1 MPRWRTSAISALP
14 PTFPPPR
21 IWPKGEVFHVVSGVS
36 AKLTTVK
43 KGKKNSGGST
53 AVRTGSFRRS
63 AVSSVLTV
71 LTIIVVAA
79 VIVGAVVM
87 YQQRNAYTSA
97 NPARPA
103 DSGVSVSGPNA
114 DAPIPDITKALQGPA
129 SNGALGQLA
138 GQVTDASTGKTLWEK
153 NSSTAMV
160 PASST
165 KMMTTAAALLTLGPK
180 DRVRTVVKRGTKPGQ
195 IVLVGG
201 GDVTLAA
208 SKDNAFYTNA
218 PTIQDLAS
226 QVKKNMDGQPVTS
239 VVVDNSRAGQG
250 DTFNSTWSRGD
261 ISGGNVTS
269 VDSVMLNGGRQD
281 PSDADSPRTDNPALV
296 AGQALANA
304 VGLSSS
310 SSDGGDGA
318 DNGGESGN
326 SGGGDDNS
334 QGVSV
339 SKKSVDTEDGE
350 LGAVESAPLDIRIH
364 DMLVNSDNMEAEA
377 IGREIAKKEGKPLT
391 FEGATSATKEV
402 LSQHGFPL
410 ESVVLKDNSGM
421 SPDNRITPRLLDRI
435 MVKASSPVTN
445 EGNSDSSSAD
455 SQSHDLRPI
464 LDGLP
469 VAGGNG
475 TLAGRFTPGS
485 SSGPG
490 AGWVRA
496 KTGTLDGV
504 SALVGTVMNQQ
515 GRVLTFAFMSN
526 GSDIEPAR
534 SALDDLASALRMS
547 S

>member
-1 MPRWRTSAISALP
+1 MPRWRTGAISAFLS
-14 PTFPPPR
+14 TFPSPR
-21 IWPKGEVFHVVSGVS
+21 IGPKGEVFRVVSRVS

-97 NPARPA
+97 KPAGPA

-208 SKDNAFYTNA
+208 SKDSAFYTNA

-226 QVKKNMDGQPVTS
+226 QVKKNMGGQPVTS
-239 VVVDNSRAGQG
+239 VVVDNSRAGQS

-310 SSDGGDGA
+310 GSEGGD
-318 DNGGESGN
+318 ESDDEAGN

-339 SKKSVDTEDGE
+339 SKKSVDTKDGE

-435 MVKASSPVTN
+435 MVKATSPVTN
-445 EGNSDSSSAD
+445 EGDSDSSSAD

>member
-1 MPRWRTSAISALP
+1 MFR
-14 PTFPPPR
+14 
-21 IWPKGEVFHVVSGVS
+21 VVSGVS

-63 AVSSVLTV
+63 AVSSVVTV
-71 LTIIVVAA
+71 LAIIVVAA

-97 NPARPA
+97 DPAGPA

-138 GQVTDASTGKTLWEK
+138 GQVTDASSGKTLWDK

-180 DRVRTVVKRGTKPGQ
+180 DKVRTVVKRGTKPGQ

-226 QVKKNMDGQPVTS
+226 QVKKNMGGQPVTS

-304 VGLSSS
+304 VGLA
-310 SSDGGDGA
+310 GGGSDGA
-318 DNGGESGN
+318 DNAGDSGETDDEAAN
-326 SGGGDDNS
+326 SGGGDDNT

-339 SKKSVDTEDGE
+339 STKSVDTEDDE

-377 IGREIAKKEGKPLT
+377 IGREIADKEGKPLT
-391 FEGATSATKEV
+391 FDGATSATKQV
-402 LSQHGFPL
+402 LSKHGFPL

-435 MVKASSPVTN
+435 MVKAASPVAGEGDSGSSP
-445 EGNSDSSSAD
+445 AD
-455 SQSHDLRPI
+455 SESHDLRPI

-485 SSGPG
+485 SSGSG

-496 KTGTLDGV
+496 KTGTLEGV

>member
-1 MPRWRTSAISALP
+1 MFR
-14 PTFPPPR
+14 
-21 IWPKGEVFHVVSGVS
+21 VVSGVS

-87 YQQRNAYTSA
+87 YHQRNAYTSA
-97 NPARPA
+97 KPAGPA

-208 SKDNAFYTNA
+208 SKDSAFYTNA

-226 QVKKNMDGQPVTS
+226 QVKKNMGGQPVTS
-239 VVVDNSRAGQG
+239 VVVDNSRAGQS

-310 SSDGGDGA
+310 GSDGGD
-318 DNGGESGN
+318 ESDDEAGN

-339 SKKSVDTEDGE
+339 SKKSVDTKDGE

-435 MVKASSPVTN
+435 MVKATSPVTN
-445 EGNSDSSSAD
+445 EGDSDSSPAD

-464 LDGLP
+464 LDALP

-504 SALVGTVMNQQ
+504 SALVGAVMNQQ

>member
-1 MPRWRTSAISALP
+1 MFR
-14 PTFPPPR
+14 
-21 IWPKGEVFHVVSGVS
+21 VVSGVS

-97 NPARPA
+97 NPAGPA

-226 QVKKNMDGQPVTS
+226 QVKKNMGDQPVTS

-310 SSDGGDGA
+310 GSDGGD
-318 DNGGESGN
+318 ESDDEAGN

-377 IGREIAKKEGKPLT
+377 IGREIANKEGKPLT

-402 LSQHGFPL
+402 LSQHGFL
-410 ESVVLKDNSGM
+410 LDSVVLKDNSGM
-421 SPDNRITPRLLDRI
+421 SPDNRITPRLLDQI
-435 MVKASSPVTN
+435 MVKATSPVTN
-445 EGNSDSSSAD
+445 ENDSGSSSAND
-455 SQSHDLRPI
+455 ESHDLRPI

>member
-1 MPRWRTSAISALP
+1 MFR
-14 PTFPPPR
+14 
-21 IWPKGEVFHVVSGVS
+21 VVSGVS

-97 NPARPA
+97 NPVGPA

-153 NSSTAMV
+153 SSSTAMV

-165 KMMTTAAALLTLGPK
+165 KMMTSAAALLTLGPK
-180 DRVRTVVKRGTKPGQ
+180 GRVRTVVKRGTKPGQ

-208 SKDNAFYTNA
+208 TKDNAFYTNA
-218 PTIQDLAS
+218 PMIQDLAS
-226 QVKKNMDGQPVTS
+226 QVKKNMGGQPVTS

-310 SSDGGDGA
+310 SSDDGSGA
-318 DNGGESGN
+318 DNAGDSGN
-326 SGGGDDNS
+326 SGGGDNNS

-339 SKKSVDTEDGE
+339 SKKSVDTKDGE

-445 EGNSDSSSAD
+445 EGNSGSSSAD
-455 SQSHDLRPI
+455 SESHDLRPI

>member
-1 MPRWRTSAISALP
+1 MFR
-14 PTFPPPR
+14 
-21 IWPKGEVFHVVSGVS
+21 VVSGVS

-97 NPARPA
+97 NPAGPA

-208 SKDNAFYTNA
+208 SKDSAFYTNA

-226 QVKKNMDGQPVTS
+226 QVKKNMGGQPVTN

-296 AGQALANA
+296 AGQALANG

-310 SSDGGDGA
+310 SSGDGNGA
-318 DNGGESGN
+318 DNGGESGDSGEADDESGN
-326 SGGGDDNS
+326 SGGGDNNS

-421 SPDNRITPRLLDRI
+421 SPDNRITSRLLDRI
-435 MVKASSPVTN
+435 MVTASSPVTN
-445 EGNSDSSSAD
+445 EGDSDSSSAD